1 MSSKDQ
7 DRLWLTEGQKTS
19 KEENILDPFTL
30 YGFFTNPN
38 NEKPTF
44 RRVKSAAA
52 RTNMHYDPNKLKN
65 RNHPPGY
72 ETPDFHIGHNPTP
85 TPATSRPASS
95 RSAYSAVVKPVRM
108 NNSSPTALYLG
119 SQRNRCKS
127 APPKPRIYMP
137 RRPQTAKSRS
147 SRASSATARGAP
159 QRAWELRT
167 SSVTNHW
174 SLLSPKEIQ
183 NRQKTRCKSAP
194 LPYNFS
200 KVELINEIPED
211 GTDYEKLYAMTKPFA
226 CMPDLV
232 KNAVS
237 HNGLRHCCSAYNTR
251 TSSVPPETVSVMQS
265 VLGKHL
271 FYVTSIARVFIFSFI
286 RFALYSCSTCSI

>member
-1 MSSKDQ
+1 MGTKDQ
-7 DRLWLTEGQKTS
+7 DSLWLTEGQKTS
-19 KEENILDPFTL
+19 KEENFLDPFTL

-38 NEKPTF
+38 RVQPTH
-44 RRVKSAAA
+44 RRVKSALA
-52 RTNMHYDPNKLKN
+52 RTNNYDPSKLRN

-72 ETPDFHIGHNPTP
+72 ETPDFQIGCNPTP

-95 RSAYSAVVKPVRM
+95 RSGYSSIVKPVKM

-127 APPKPRIYMP
+127 APVQPRIYIP

-174 SLLSPKEIQ
+174 SLLSPKEIET
-183 NRQKTRCKSAP
+183 RQKTRCKSAP

-200 KVELINEIPED
+200 NVELINEIPEE

-237 HNGLRHCCSAYNTR
+237 HNGLRHCCSAYNAR
-251 TSSVPPETVSVMQS
+251 TSSVFPETVSIILLSWWMSQY
-265 VLGKHL
+265 H
-271 FYVTSIARVFIFSFI
+271 
-286 RFALYSCSTCSI
+286 